1 MNGFVKESQ
10 STLKFA
16 PKSKHRN
23 HQNMA
28 SGLFK
33 TSLVKKFWMSITG
46 IFLITFL
53 TVHCIVNAAI
63 FFDLINVDD
72 NGKTFNLWAHF
83 MGTNLIIRTMEIVL
97 FLGLI
102 LHIVDGLMLYFE
114 NRKARPIKYAY
125 EKANASSKWYSRSMA
140 LLGTLILLFLILHLY
155 HFWLKTRFVHNLQ
168 KMSIDGHLYEDLFKE
183 MQIVFSNPLVV
194 IIYVLGCFSLFWHL
208 LHGFKSAFQ
217 SLGFNHSKYKK
228 QIELLGDAFSV
239 IIPTIFALMPIAL
252 YFGWVA

>member
-1 MNGFVKESQ
+1 
-10 STLKFA
+10 
-16 PKSKHRN
+16 
-23 HQNMA
+23 MA

-83 MGTNLIIRTMEIVL
+83 MGTNLLIRTMEIVL

-125 EKANASSKWYSRSMA
+125 EKANASSKWYTRSMA

-155 HFWLKTRFVHNLQ
+155 HFWLKTRITGLDVIPE
-168 KMSIDGHLYEDLFKE
+168 KMLIDGHLYEDLFGE
-183 MQIVFSNPLVV
+183 MKLVFKNPLVV

-217 SLGFNHSKYKK
+217 SLGFNHSKYKR
-228 QIELLGDAFSV
+228 QIDLVGDAFSI

-252 YFGWVA
+252 YFQWVA